1 MGRRSPRIAAP
12 RGTPV
17 LWRTAVYPR
26 GPGAP
31 RLGPDELHLWSARLC
46 PPASVEQRLRQSLDD
61 DERARAARFMMAH
74 DRTRFVVAHGLL
86 RHVLGRYLRVAPELI
101 QYRYANRGKP
111 SLVLRRAAPRLQFNL
126 SHSGDLA
133 LFAVVLRRRVGVD
146 VERVQPGRDTAGI
159 SARFFSPGEAAAMR
173 ALGPDAQ
180 VEAFYNGWTRKEA
193 YIKAR
198 GEGLS
203 LPLDSFDVSLT
214 PGEPAALL
222 RAAGGSREVRR
233 WELVGLTPAPG
244 YAAAVAV
251 EAGIRR
257 IVGWTLALAPH
268 ETSGGGGGD
277 SDDDSTGAGRAESR

>member
-1 MGRRSPRIAAP
+1 MGRRSPRTAAP

-17 LWRTAVYPR
+17 RWRTAIYPR
-26 GPGAP
+26 GPGTP
-31 RLGPDELHLWSARLC
+31 RLDPDELHLWSARLC

-61 DERARAARFMMAH
+61 DERARATRFMMAH

-111 SLVLRRAAPRLQFNL
+111 SLVLPRGAPRLQFNL
-126 SHSGDLA
+126 SHSEDLA
-133 LFAVVLRRRVGVD
+133 LFAIVLRRSVGVD

-159 SARFFSPGEAAAMR
+159 SARFFSPSEAAAMR

-222 RAAGGSREVRR
+222 RAAGGRREVRR

-268 ETSGGGGGD
+268 ESRVEGGD
-277 SDDDSTGAGRAESR
+277 SNDGPAGAGRAE